1 MVGFVVV
8 FVTPYLLA
16 EIGAGL
22 GYIWG
27 GFAFLVTIWA
37 WFCMPE
43 LKVDFPLPCFVSN
56 ISTNPDVKQCRN
68 LEEID
73 QLFEAK
79 LPAWKFHK
87 FKTEGRG
94 HIVAEIEGG
103 TMERKEV
110 DLEQA
115 DVIEM
120 GDRKE
125 KVEGERT

>member
-1 MVGFVVV
+1 
-8 FVTPYLLA
+8 
-16 EIGAGL
+16 
-22 GYIWG
+22 
-27 GFAFLVTIWA
+27 
-37 WFCMPE
+37 MPE
-43 LKVDFPLPCFVSN
+43 LKVEFPLLFFIN
-56 ISTNPDVKQCRN
+56 NMSTHTSVKQGRN

-103 TMERKEV
+103 IIERKEV

-115 DVIEM
+115 DAVEM

-125 KVEGERT
+125 KDERT

>member
-22 GYIWG
+22 GYVWG

-43 LKVDFPLPCFVSN
+43 LKVEFPLLFFIHNRPAHTS
-56 ISTNPDVKQCRN
+56 VKQGRN

-103 TMERKEV
+103 IIERKEV

-115 DVIEM
+115 DAVEM

-125 KVEGERT
+125 KDERT

>member
-22 GYIWG
+22 GYVWG

-43 LKVDFPLPCFVSN
+43 LKVEFPFLFFINNLPAHTS
-56 ISTNPDVKQCRN
+56 VKQGRN

-103 TMERKEV
+103 IIERKEV

-115 DVIEM
+115 DAVEM

-125 KVEGERT
+125 KDERT